1 MLTALLKSLAQ
12 LNDPAIRKVLG
23 KTIALALVL
32 FVVLFIA
39 IGFLLGETQFFAIG
53 WLETATQILGGL
65 ATLAISWLLF
75 PSIAV
80 LILGFYLE
88 DVAVAVETRHYP
100 GLGPPRVQPLREA
113 MMIAIKFGLIA
124 VGLNILIL
132 PLYLIPVVNVL
143 AYYGLNG
150 YLLGREYF
158 ELVALR
164 RLEEKP
170 ANDLRRIFS
179 GRVILSGIVI
189 AFLSTL
195 PIINLVAPVIGTLMM
210 VHIVEGL
217 RQKQAAAEK

>member
-1 MLTALLKSLAQ
+1 MLAALLKSLAQ
-12 LNDPAIRKVLG
+12 LNDPVIRKILG
-23 KTIALALVL
+23 KTIALAVVL

-75 PSIAV
+75 PAIAV

-88 DVAVAVETRHYP
+88 DVAAAVEARHYP

-113 MMIAIKFGLIA
+113 MIIAVKFGLIA
-124 VGLNILIL
+124 VALNILIL
-132 PLYLIPVVNVL
+132 PLYLIPVVNVV

-164 RLEEKP
+164 RLEEK
-170 ANDLRRIFS
+170 AAGDLRRIFS
-179 GRVILSGIVI
+179 GRVVFSGAVI

-195 PIINLVAPVIGTLMM
+195 PVINLVAPVIGTLMM

-217 RQKQAAAEK
+217 RQKQALAGK